1 MVKAMIGILML
12 LKYSLAPHCTS
23 IKSGKIMMIE
33 LCVAE
38 RTVFARR
45 EINNEKPLTRRQ
57 AEIAAK
63 RVFQYMENV
72 MDSTNRKK
80 IDCIPMAKNKGKG
93 ITAKN
98 FPKKSSL
105 EDTGASNN
113 SSSELRSRSPA
124 KLSAVNGEAIGA
136 IMTPSKSMI

>member
-45 EINNEKPLTRRQ
+45 EINSEKPLTKRQ

-63 RVFQYMENV
+63 RVF
-72 MDSTNRKK
+72 K
-80 IDCIPMAKNKGKG
+80 
-93 ITAKN
+93 
-98 FPKKSSL
+98 
-105 EDTGASNN
+105 
-113 SSSELRSRSPA
+113 
-124 KLSAVNGEAIGA
+124 
-136 IMTPSKSMI
+136 